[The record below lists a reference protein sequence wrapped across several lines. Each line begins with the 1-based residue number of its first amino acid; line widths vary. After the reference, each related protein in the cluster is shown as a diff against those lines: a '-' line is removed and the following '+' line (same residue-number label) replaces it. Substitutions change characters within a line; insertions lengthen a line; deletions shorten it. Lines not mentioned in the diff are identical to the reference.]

1 MGRRYRRRSHAN
13 QIISD
18 SIVIGSRLPWYG
30 ALLFGFISYL
40 IFYYAFPYWF
50 FPIHIEE
57 AGSHVPVGAEA
68 LNARGARLCHY
79 LGIATGAI
87 GLFFSIRNYFC
98 IGTQERR
105 NAATEAL

>member
-1 MGRRYRRRSHAN
+1 MGRRYRRRSHTS

-50 FPIHIEE
+50 FPIHLEE

-68 LNARGARLCHY
+68 LNARGVRLCHY
-79 LGIATGAI
+79 LGVATGAI

-98 IGTQERR
+98 MGTQPQRHCSVFG
-105 NAATEAL
+105 